1 MERRALRVRE
11 VAATLGV
18 SKATLYRLLADGQVR
33 AVRLGRRTLVIPAD
47 EIERI
52 LRGTA
57 VSDRQAER
65 RGV

>member
-11 VAATLGV
+11 VATALGV
-18 SKATLYRLLADGQVR
+18 SRSTLYRLLADGQVR

-52 LRGTA
+52 LRDTTEG
-57 VSDRQAER
+57 
-65 RGV
+65 RGGQE